1 MMARILCI
9 ARREFLA
16 AVSNRAFLIGLLI
29 VPAMMLV
36 MALVVPKI
44 LNSRGPQVR
53 GEVAVVDPT
62 GLFSAALRTTLDPR
76 TLASA
81 RERQQREVADRVAPG
96 FGASP
101 PMPLGTGV
109 PDLTLVDRSAGFDL
123 ATAKNWLMSADK
135 AALPRMALIVVDAAA
150 VTRPAGA
157 GYGGY
162 QLYVSEGVNDATEGV
177 LHEAIRQALVTA
189 RLKASGQNPADVE
202 AMLKVDRPAAMMV
215 SRSGEKRTNRGL
227 NRALPFIMGALLFM
241 AVLMGGQALMTSM
254 VEEKSSRVVEVLLA
268 AVSPLELL
276 WGKLLGQLGVGLV
289 VLAIYIGIGVF
300 TLLQFALFGL
310 LDPLLILYLVLFFL
324 VTYLVFGSLMVA
336 IGAAVNQAAEAQ
348 SLMGPI
354 MLLLIAPYILAPV
367 IGRAPDSVLSVTLS
381 FIPPI
386 NAFAML
392 ARLASDT
399 PPPMWQV
406 GLSLLLGIVAAC
418 GAVWVASKIFRIGL
432 LMHGKAPNLATLI
445 RWVRMA

>member
-1 MMARILCI
+1 
-9 ARREFLA
+9 
-16 AVSNRAFLIGLLI
+16 
-29 VPAMMLV
+29 
-36 MALVVPKI
+36 
-44 LNSRGPQVR
+44 
-53 GEVAVVDPT
+53 
-62 GLFSAALRTTLDPR
+62 
-76 TLASA
+76 
-81 RERQQREVADRVAPG
+81 
-96 FGASP
+96 
-101 PMPLGTGV
+101 
-109 PDLTLVDRSAGFDL
+109 
-123 ATAKNWLMSADK
+123 
-135 AALPRMALIVVDAAA
+135 
-150 VTRPAGA
+150 
-157 GYGGY
+157 
-162 QLYVSEGVNDATEGV
+162 
-177 LHEAIRQALVTA
+177 
-189 RLKASGQNPADVE
+189 
-202 AMLKVDRPAAMMV
+202 VDRPAAMMV
-215 SRSGEKRTNRGL
+215 SRSGEKRTHRGL